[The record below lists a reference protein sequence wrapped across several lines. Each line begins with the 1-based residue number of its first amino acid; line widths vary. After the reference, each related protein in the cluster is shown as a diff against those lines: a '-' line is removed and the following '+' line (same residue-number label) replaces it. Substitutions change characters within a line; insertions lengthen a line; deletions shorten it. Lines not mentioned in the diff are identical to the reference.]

1 MRNYSTRFLILLLVI
16 FIFFFILKLIKK
28 MESIKS
34 EKIDLINQSIKLS
47 NCIDIQNN
55 NKRKIYENIKLKEY
69 CINKFG
75 FNK

>member
-1 MRNYSTRFLILLLVI
+1 
-16 FIFFFILKLIKK
+16 